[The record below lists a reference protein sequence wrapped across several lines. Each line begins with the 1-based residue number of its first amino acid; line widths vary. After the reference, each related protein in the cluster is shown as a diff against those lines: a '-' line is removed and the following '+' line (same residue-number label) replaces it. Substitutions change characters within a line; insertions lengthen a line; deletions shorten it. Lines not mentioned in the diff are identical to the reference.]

1 MIGLAQKRLAGGLG
15 REHARLAFDAE
26 LALET
31 AVARNQANDG
41 LERWMLR
48 LSQTMSQ
55 RVLGATPL
63 SKLRRNR
70 AKSFSVRVLP
80 IMPSTLPV
88 ATLKAAIRV

>member
-1 MIGLAQKRLAGGLG
+1 
-15 REHARLAFDAE
+15 
-26 LALET
+26 
-31 AVARNQANDG
+31 
-41 LERWMLR
+41 MLR